1 MRTPRKTRAMA
12 TRERSIAPLLRRLG
26 GIRHAD
32 FRRDDDTYLR
42 SNPETVREIEEAM
55 RRVEAGEG
63 RPVTLDE
70 IRAMLGLA
78 AG

>member
-1 MRTPRKTRAMA
+1 MKIHRKTRAMV
-12 TRERSIAPLLRRLG
+12 TRERGITRPLRRLG

-42 SNPETVREIEEAM
+42 SNPETVRQIEEAM
-55 RRVEAGEG
+55 RELDEGRG

-78 AG
+78 E

>member
-1 MRTPRKTRAMA
+1 MTAHRKTRAMA
-12 TRERSIAPLLRRLG
+12 TRERGITRPMRRLG

-42 SNPETVREIEEAM
+42 SNPETVRQIEEAM
-55 RRVEAGEG
+55 RELDEGRG

-78 AG
+78 E